1 MSTLGEW
8 LRAGAPDVGN
18 HLWQTTVF
26 VAAIWLL
33 TFLMRKSQA
42 RVRYALWIAASVKF
56 LLPFSLLIALG
67 GLLPKPQQLPAPTI
81 IEVANFAGQPFSRPT
96 ISIPTPVRD
105 TQKLRERFPN
115 DVSVASA
122 AIWLCGS
129 FSVLGVWTRRWLR
142 VVAIRRRATPIREG
156 REVEIMRNLELS
168 GPADTAA
175 LRLASIPIV
184 LIQGLMEPGVF
195 GIFRPILLWPEGLSA
210 RLNDQQLEAIFAHE
224 LSHARRHDNL
234 TALLQMLVEAV
245 FWFHPAVWWIE
256 RQMIDERERACDE
269 AVVAIFGSAE
279 VYADGILTACRF
291 CVEAPLPC
299 ISGISGADLNQRI
312 VSLMTLRI
320 RRLGALDKIALASLA
335 VIGLTAPVALGLTRL
350 TPLYDQILHAT
361 GPLPSFEVATIR
373 PSKRPLPPPPGEQ
386 VIRERVEILPAAG
399 SGMQTSDRIQFVG
412 QAELLIAWAYNL
424 PAGSERSRIIGSPA
438 WASNEE
444 NSYEVQAK
452 IESSILAAMQS
463 KTGAQQREEVQLM
476 EQSLLAERFKLKAH
490 VETRQMPTF
499 ALVVARGG
507 PKLTSTKNR
516 EINKLAAVSR
526 GEETEMTATSVTIDQ
541 LARFLSEG
549 EIGGHPIVDQTGLK
563 GTYDF
568 TLKWS
573 SQQSAA
579 GQENR
584 ADAPAFFTAIR
595 EQLGLKL
602 VPSKGRVEVIVV
614 DHIERP
620 TEN

>member
-33 TFLMRKSQA
+33 TFLLRKNQA

-67 GLLPKPQQLPAPTI
+67 GLLPKPQQLPAPTV

-115 DVSVASA
+115 DVFVALA

-142 VVAIRRRATPIREG
+142 VAAIRRRATPIKEG
-156 REVEIMRNLELS
+156 REVEIMGNLDLS

-184 LIQGLMEPGVF
+184 LIQGLIEPGVF

-224 LSHARRHDNL
+224 LSHARRRDNL

-245 FWFHPAVWWIE
+245 FWFHPAVWSIE

-279 VYADGILTACRF
+279 AYADGILTACRF

-299 ISGISGADLNQRI
+299 ISGIRGADLNQRI
-312 VSLMTLRI
+312 VSLMTLHI
-320 RRLGALDKIALASLA
+320 RRLGTLDKIALASLA
-335 VIGLTAPVALGLTRL
+335 AIALTVPVALGLTRL
-350 TPLYDQILHAT
+350 IPLYDQILHST
-361 GPLPSFEVATIR
+361 GPLPSFEVASIR
-373 PSKRPLPPPPGEQ
+373 PWKRPPPPPPGEQ
-386 VIRERVEILPAAG
+386 VISERVEKR
-399 SGMQTSDRIQFVG
+399 SSVRTSDRIQFIG
-412 QAELLIAWAYNL
+412 QAELLIASAYNL
-424 PAGSERSRIIGSPA
+424 PIGSERSRIIGSPD

-452 IESSILAAMQS
+452 IESSIFAAMQS
-463 KTGAQQREEVQLM
+463 KTAAQQREEVELM
-476 EQSLLAERFKLKAH
+476 EQSLLAERFKLKVH
-490 VETRQMPTF
+490 FERRQMQTF
-499 ALVVARGG
+499 ALVVAKSG
-507 PKLTSTKNR
+507 PKLTSAKNG

-526 GEETEMTATSVTIDQ
+526 GEETEMTATSVTMDQ
-541 LARFLSEG
+541 LVHFPIGISG
-549 EIGGHPIVDQTGLK
+549 PEIGGHPIVDQTGLK

-584 ADAPAFFTAIR
+584 ADAPAFFTAIQ

-602 VPSKGRVEVIVV
+602 VPSKGPVEVIVV

>member
-1 MSTLGEW
+1 
-8 LRAGAPDVGN
+8 
-18 HLWQTTVF
+18 
-26 VAAIWLL
+26 
-33 TFLMRKSQA
+33 
-42 RVRYALWIAASVKF
+42 
-56 LLPFSLLIALG
+56 
-67 GLLPKPQQLPAPTI
+67 
-81 IEVANFAGQPFSRPT
+81 
-96 ISIPTPVRD
+96 
-105 TQKLRERFPN
+105 
-115 DVSVASA
+115 
-122 AIWLCGS
+122 
-129 FSVLGVWTRRWLR
+129 
-142 VVAIRRRATPIREG
+142 
-156 REVEIMRNLELS
+156 
-168 GPADTAA
+168 
-175 LRLASIPIV
+175 
-184 LIQGLMEPGVF
+184 
-195 GIFRPILLWPEGLSA
+195 
-210 RLNDQQLEAIFAHE
+210 
-224 LSHARRHDNL
+224 
-234 TALLQMLVEAV
+234 
-245 FWFHPAVWWIE
+245 
-256 RQMIDERERACDE
+256 
-269 AVVAIFGSAE
+269 
-279 VYADGILTACRF
+279 
-291 CVEAPLPC
+291 
-299 ISGISGADLNQRI
+299 
-312 VSLMTLRI
+312 MTLRI

-335 VIGLTAPVALGLTRL
+335 VIGLTAPMALGLARL

-373 PSKRPLPPPPGEQ
+373 PWKRPLPPSGEQ
-386 VIRERVEILPAAG
+386 VISERVEILAPAG
-399 SGMQTSDRIQFVG
+399 SSVQRSDRIHFIG
-412 QAELLIAWAYNL
+412 QAELLIASAYNL
-424 PAGSERSRIIGSPA
+424 PIGSERSRIIGSPD

-444 NSYEVQAK
+444 NGYEVQAK

-490 VETRQMPTF
+490 LETRQMPTF

-507 PKLTSTKNR
+507 PKLISTKNG

-541 LARFLSEG
+541 LAHFLSGG
-549 EIGGHPIVDQTGLK
+549 EIGGHPVVDQTGLK

-579 GQENR
+579 GHEDR